1 MFEKNMNA
9 LRAIISTIILCGKQN
24 IPLRGHRDDSTGTAS
39 NKGNFHAIL
48 MLLGNSDKNLQEHL
62 LTGRRNATSTSKTV
76 QEEVIHITGEY
87 IWVKVTR
94 LIQKED
100 AFFSIIGNEVTDKY
114 TNQEILSVC
123 LTFLDLNND
132 VSPKIKEVF
141 FDYVYLEKKTG
152 VRIANTILSSLAE
165 NNTNVAFA
173 RGQAYDGANAMFSE
187 ACGVQGRIRRIA
199 LMALYAHCNS
209 HILNLSVAATCRLTS
224 VRNMIETLNET
235 FLFFHFLL
243 KDSDL

>member
-1 MFEKNMNA
+1 
-9 LRAIISTIILCGKQN
+9 
-24 IPLRGHRDDSTGTAS
+24 
-39 NKGNFHAIL
+39 
-48 MLLGNSDKNLQEHL
+48 MLLGNFDKNLQEHL

-87 IWVKVTR
+87 IWVK
-94 LIQKED
+94 
-100 AFFSIIGNEVTDKY
+100 
-114 TNQEILSVC
+114 
-123 LTFLDLNND
+123 D

-141 FDYVYLEKKTG
+141 FDYVYLEKTTG